1 MRKKNLTKK
10 QKTYIASCGL
20 KPNNWYIETE
30 TEDVYYLVSKIGQ
43 HRLILSRQIY
53 SKRKKNI
60 SRRLFRRKYIS
71 CFQETG

>member
-43 HRLILSRQIY
+43 HRLI
-53 SKRKKNI
+53 KKENVN
-60 SRRLFRRKYIS
+60 K
-71 CFQETG
+71 

>member
-30 TEDVYYLVSKIGQ
+30 DAYYLVSNIGQ
-43 HRLILSRQIY
+43 HRLI
-53 SKRKKNI
+53 KKENC
-60 SRRLFRRKYIS
+60 K
-71 CFQETG
+71 